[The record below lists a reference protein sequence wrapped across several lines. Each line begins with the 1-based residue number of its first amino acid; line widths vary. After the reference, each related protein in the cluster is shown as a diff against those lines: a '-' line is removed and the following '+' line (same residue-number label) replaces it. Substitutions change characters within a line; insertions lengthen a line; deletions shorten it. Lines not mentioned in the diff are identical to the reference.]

1 LAQEMVYA
9 KNEADYNRIHGQLKD
24 TKIAS
29 VIKYFEK
36 NWHTIKEEWVVYFQS
51 KYMTLGI

>member
-9 KNEADYNRIHGQLKD
+9 KNEVDYQRIYGQLKD
-24 TKIAS
+24 TNITS
-29 VIKYFEK
+29 VVDYFEK
-36 NWHTIKEEWVVYFQS
+36 NWHPIKDEWVVYFQS